1 MGLFTPIE
9 GEFTKLEEVKSNEE
23 SEDASNICY
32 ERPEGEVVLLL
43 GHCDAAA
50 AQDHLHRSQSRGL
63 HEYRQVCRL
72 E

>member
-1 MGLFTPIE
+1 MGLFTPSE

-23 SEDASNICY
+23 SEDASNIGY

-50 AQDHLHRSQSRGL
+50 A
-63 HEYRQVCRL
+63 
-72 E
+72 